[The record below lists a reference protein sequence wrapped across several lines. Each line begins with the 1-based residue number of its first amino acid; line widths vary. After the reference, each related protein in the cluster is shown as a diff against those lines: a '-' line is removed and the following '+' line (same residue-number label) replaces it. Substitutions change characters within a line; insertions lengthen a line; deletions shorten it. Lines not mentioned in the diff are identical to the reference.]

1 MALSDHAGPFA
12 WAGAGLAV
20 YAGASF
26 AVRRGWVRG
35 GGRLHKFS
43 TFVAGMLVQRAI
55 LSKLGLVSSIGPGD
69 AAVGSVLRHEVFY
82 VWLPVIAISILFLA
96 ISACVVAVMRR
107 RRRRGRA
114 PPRVPGRR
122 GHLGW
127 A

>member
-1 MALSDHAGPFA
+1 MALSDHTGPFA
-12 WAGAGLAV
+12 WTGAALAV
-20 YAGASF
+20 YAGAAF

-43 TFVAGMLVQRAI
+43 TFLAGMLFQRAI
-55 LSKLGLVSSIGPGD
+55 LSKLGLGWSIGPGD
-69 AAVGSVLRHEVFY
+69 ATVGSDLRDEVYY
-82 VWLPVIAISILFLA
+82 VWLPVIAIFILCLA
-96 ISACVVAVMRR
+96 ISACVEAVMR